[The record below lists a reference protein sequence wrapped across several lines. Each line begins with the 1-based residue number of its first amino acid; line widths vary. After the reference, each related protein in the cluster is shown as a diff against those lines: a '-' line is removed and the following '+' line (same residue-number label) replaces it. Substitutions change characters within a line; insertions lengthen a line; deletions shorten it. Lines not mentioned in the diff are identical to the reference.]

1 MTGTFS
7 KHCLFPARNGLSFR
21 FLFSSLRTNYKEDSP
36 PPPRPE
42 IKNPPFETQPF
53 ILRFLKVSLASGK
66 HQFLVIEP
74 KISALSSKTILRRR
88 GLIYR
93 ITS

>member
-1 MTGTFS
+1 MGLVLDFWFFF
-7 KHCLFPARNGLSFR
+7 FPV
-21 FLFSSLRTNYKEDSP
+21 RTNYKEDSP

-42 IKNPPFETQPF
+42 IKNLSFETQTLHSE
-53 ILRFLKVSLASGK
+53 ILKVSLASGK
-66 HQFLVIEP
+66 HQFLAIEP
-74 KISALSSKTILRRR
+74 KISALSSKAILRRC